1 MNFEELNV
9 DPKIVKALAELG
21 IKEPTTIQSD
31 AIPIIRSGKDL
42 IGKSKTGSGKTAA
55 FGVPIVEMI
64 EPKKGLQVLIMAPI
78 RELALQIAEELEK
91 FGKYMGISVTTVF
104 GGVGLGPQITAMAK
118 AEIVVATPGRLLDH
132 LQRGNIDLSHIKQVV
147 LDEADKMVDMGF
159 IEDVD
164 RIIQAMPEKKQVL
177 LFGATISDE
186 VNRLKKK
193 HMHDP
198 EVVKSESQVKSEFL
212 EQHYYNIEAHEKFSL
227 LVHLL
232 KNEPTS
238 LSIIFCAKRSTV
250 EMVSHNL
257 RRQGIKSEMIHG
269 KLSQNRR
276 LSVMADFKNGKP
288 NVLVASAVA
297 ARGIDIRDVT
307 HVFNYDLSQ
316 DPQEYIH
323 RVGRTARAGETG
335 KAITLLSPQDYDTF
349 NSILRF
355 YDVRVEAMPRI
366 NFPKLQ
372 FDARGARGDRRGGRD
387 SDRGFGRVPRRYQ
400 RHAGGDGRAGG
411 RGYGGD
417 RPPRSG
423 GFSSSR
429 GPRVEERSDDKL
441 KFMGRKSWNAHA

>member
-1 MNFEELNV
+1 MNFEQMNV
-9 DPKIVKALAELG
+9 SSEVVRALKEIGIIEPTKIQQESIPIVKA
-21 IKEPTTIQSD
+21 
-31 AIPIIRSGKDL
+31 GKDL

-55 FGVPIVEMI
+55 FGIPIVEMVI
-64 EPKKGLQVLIMAPI
+64 PKNGPQVLIMAPI
-78 RELALQIAEELEK
+78 RELAVQIARELEK
-91 FGKYMGISVTTVF
+91 FAKYLDISVATVF
-104 GGVGLGPQITAMAK
+104 GGVALGPQIQSMAR
-118 AEIVVATPGRLLDH
+118 AEIIVGTPGRLLDH
-132 LQRGNIDLSHIKQVV
+132 LQRKNIDLSRMKQVV

-164 RIIQAMPEKKQVL
+164 RIIQAMPRKKQVL

-186 VNRLKKK
+186 VNKLKKR
-193 HMHDP
+193 HMTDP
-198 EVVKSESQVKSEFL
+198 QVVSAESRVKEEFL

-232 KNEPTS
+232 KNESTS

-250 EMVSHNL
+250 ELVTHNL
-257 RRQGIKSEMIHG
+257 KRQGIKADMIHG

-276 LSVMADFKNGKP
+276 LAVMDSFKNGRP

-323 RVGRTARAGETG
+323 RVGRTARAGESG
-335 KAITLLSPQDYDTF
+335 KAITLLSPQDHDAF

-366 NFPKLQ
+366 DFQKLH
-372 FDARGARGDRRGGRD
+372 FDARGVGRGQSFGG
-387 SDRGFGRVPRRYQ
+387 RGFGRGPRGYQ
-400 RHAGGDGRAGG
+400 SHARGDGRN
-411 RGYGGD
+411 
-417 RPPRSG
+417 RSG
-423 GFSSSR
+423 GGRYPRGNRDDRPQRFSKHE
-429 GPRVEERSDDKL
+429 PRSDDDL
-441 KFMGRKSWNAHA
+441 KYRGRKSWNMPAA